1 MKTVHCVAALLLAG
15 FAWAPALAAGPAD
28 APASDTTALAPT
40 ADGAGVFD
48 PRARTVWARCVEGMQ
63 WNGNTCAGRALLL
76 TRAEA
81 TARAKARSAADAQA
95 WRLPRSL
102 ELRRLVDKQAK
113 PPGVDARLFPGAPS
127 GLHWSGTANVRQLS
141 VNPYNYD
148 NVASGRTKGGS
159 RLAALEG
166 WAVDMD
172 TGNAHGDVS
181 RASKLPVRL
190 VRGAN

>member
-1 MKTVHCVAALLLAG
+1 MKTLRYVAALLIMG
-15 FAWAPALAAGPAD
+15 FACVPAFAAGQVE
-28 APASDTTALAPT
+28 APVSDGTALTPT
-40 ADGAGVFD
+40 PDGAGVLD

-63 WNGNTCAGRALLL
+63 WNGTTCTGRALLL

-81 TARAKARSAADAQA
+81 TARAKSRSAADGHA

-102 ELRRLVDKQAK
+102 ELRRLVDKQAQ
-113 PPGVDARLFPGAPS
+113 PPGVDAKLFPDAPS

-166 WAVDMD
+166 WAVDLGS
-172 TGNAHGDVS
+172 GNAHGDVS

>member
-1 MKTVHCVAALLLAG
+1 MKTLNWMAALLLSTG
-15 FAWAPALAAGPAD
+15 AWAPSWAAAPAD
-28 APASDTTALAPT
+28 APSPDPVAMAPT
-40 ADGAGVFD
+40 ADGANVLD
-48 PRARTVWARCVEGMQ
+48 ARARTVWARCVEGMQ
-63 WNGNTCAGRALLL
+63 WDGTTCTGRALQL

-81 TARAKARSAADAQA
+81 TARAKARGAADGKT

-113 PPGVDARLFPGAPS
+113 PPGVNAQLFPAAPG

-172 TGNAHGDVS
+172 TGQAFGDVS

-190 VRGAN
+190 VRGAD

>member
-1 MKTVHCVAALLLAG
+1 MKALNSLATWLLG
-15 FAWAPALAAGPAD
+15 TFALAPALAAGPSSA
-28 APASDTTALAPT
+28 APTAATALAAT
-40 ADGAGVFD
+40 ADGSGVLD

-63 WNGNTCAGRALLL
+63 WTGSTCTGRALLL

-81 TARAKARSAADAQA
+81 TARAKARSASDGQA

-102 ELRRLVDKQAK
+102 ELRRLVDKQAT
-113 PPGVDARLFPGAPS
+113 PPGVDTTLFPAAPG
-127 GLHWSGTANVRQLS
+127 GLYWSGTANVRQFS
-141 VNPYNYD
+141 VNPYNYG
-148 NVASGRTKGGS
+148 NVEQGLTKGGS

-172 TGNAHGDVS
+172 TGQTFGDVS

-190 VRGAN
+190 VHGMR